1 MSNVPWYLEPFKHVL
16 EEDYMPN
23 EKSIEVLKQPYGKDM
38 NGHIPCQ
45 RCGKRGDDVL
55 FIRQWH
61 KKHWNHCLADL
72 VLCKECRDELATALK
87 EGEQE

>member
-1 MSNVPWYLEPFKHVL
+1 MASA
-16 EEDYMPN
+16 N
-23 EKSIEVLKQPYGKDM
+23 EKSIELIKQPYNKNM
-38 NGHIPCQ
+38 NGHNPCQ

-55 FIRQWH
+55 IIRQWH
-61 KKHWNHCLADL
+61 KTLWNHSLAGL